1 MIDMCYTLE
10 EIEEKAV
17 PIAKSYGI
25 QSLSIFGSYARHE
38 AHADSDID
46 ICIDKGNLRNLI
58 QYFSFIQELEKA
70 FQCHV
75 DVVTTEIEDKDFLK
89 HLLEERIILYEQ

>member
-1 MIDMCYTLE
+1 MCYTLE

-25 QSLSIFGSYARHE
+25 QSLGIFGSYARQE

-46 ICIDKGNLRNLI
+46 ICIEKGNLRSLV

-89 HLLEERIILYEQ
+89 RLLEERIVLYER

>member
-1 MIDMCYTLE
+1 MCYTLE

-38 AHADSDID
+38 AHTDSDID

-58 QYFSFIQELEKA
+58 QYFSFIEELEKA

-75 DVVTTEIEDKDFLK
+75 DVVTTEIEDQDFLK
-89 HLLEERIILYEQ
+89 RLLEERILLYERQG